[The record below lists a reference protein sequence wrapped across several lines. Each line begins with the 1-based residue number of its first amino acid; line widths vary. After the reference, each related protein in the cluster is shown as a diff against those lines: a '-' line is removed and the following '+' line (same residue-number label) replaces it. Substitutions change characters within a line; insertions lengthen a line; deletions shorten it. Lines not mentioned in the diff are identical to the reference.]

1 MRVAPKVF
9 FAQTVV
15 DFLSSS
21 ESIAWGVPDNTT
33 LPKRRMDSG
42 KKMGLPQLTITAS
55 EGQNKGSLRMV
66 TVMGMLMAVLRNS
79 DADAPT
85 DADSLSKTLTL
96 DTAAAYIDLIES
108 RLRNLP
114 AFYDYLGTLTD
125 AQREGWKILKIFTR
139 QQPDIEREKDGI
151 RQLTLAHALEIH
163 FIWSAQL

>member
-1 MRVAPKVF
+1 MRVTPDVF
-9 FAQTVV
+9 FAQTVL

-33 LPKRRMDSG
+33 LPKVRMDAG
-42 KKMGLPQLTITAS
+42 KKMGLPQLTINAS
-55 EGQNKGSLRMV
+55 EGQNKSALRNV
-66 TVMGMLMAVLRNS
+66 TVMGLLMARLRNS

-85 DADSLSKTLTL
+85 DAASLAGTLTR
-96 DTAAAYIDLIES
+96 DTAAGYLDLVES

-125 AQREGWKILKIFTR
+125 EQRTGWKILKIVTR
-139 QQPDIEREKDGI
+139 QQARVEREKEAMHEM
-151 RQLTLAHALEIH
+151 TLAHALEIH